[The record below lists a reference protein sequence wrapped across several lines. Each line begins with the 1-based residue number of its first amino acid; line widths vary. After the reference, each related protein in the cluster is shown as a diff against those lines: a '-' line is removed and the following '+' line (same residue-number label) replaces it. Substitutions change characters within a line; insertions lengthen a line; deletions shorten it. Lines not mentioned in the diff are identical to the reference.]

1 MTDPS
6 FRLEIRGGRPSPQQ
20 VAALTAA
27 IAGIAASTPQP
38 EVRPRASGW
47 ARAARLESVGQ
58 APFIS
63 SDDPRLA
70 PHV

>member
-6 FRLEIRGGRPSPQQ
+6 FRLEIRGGRPSPQT

-27 IAGIAASTPQP
+27 IAGIAASTTAPP
-38 EVRPRASGW
+38 PPPTSGW

-58 APFIS
+58 APFAS
-63 SDDPRLA
+63 ATDPRLR
-70 PHV
+70 